1 MNAELDSRTPTASLP
16 ILNSPNHLKLAVFSP
31 NMAGGTNLTTAN
43 GPPVVTWAEQ
53 VRIATAAER
62 AGFDAI
68 IPVARWRSPS
78 PAASPNIHR
87 SFESF
92 TWAAGI
98 SAVTSAIQVFAT
110 CHITT
115 THPIMVAKQIATV
128 DHISG
133 GRFGLNVVAGW
144 NADEFRMFD
153 LSLTE
158 HSDRYAIADEWMSF
172 VERVFTDEQP
182 FDVLGKWFKSFDVI
196 SQPLPLQQPGPVVM
210 SAGFSPAGRG
220 FAAKHADIN
229 FVIAPD
235 RAEARE
241 AIAAVKTRAH
251 DEFQRE
257 LKIFGAAHILCA
269 PTDRAA
275 RRRYEQVVNERG
287 DWPAARNALRLL
299 SGSSFSAEYADT
311 MAASAI
317 FGFFATP
324 LIGTPDSI
332 VEQISAMV
340 DDGFDGL
347 ALSWV
352 DYEEGL
358 EQYQSELLPRLT
370 ARGLREP
377 LAKT

>member
-1 MNAELDSRTPTASLP
+1 MSEALDTTVPKASRP
-16 ILNSPNHLKLAVFSP
+16 ILAGPNRLKLAVFSP
-31 NMAGGTNLTTAN
+31 NMAGGTNLTSAS

-53 VRIATAAER
+53 MRIAAAAER
-62 AGFDAI
+62 AGFEAI

-78 PAASPNIHR
+78 PSSSPNVHR

-98 SAVTSAIQVFAT
+98 SAVTSVIQVFAT
-110 CHITT
+110 CHLTT
-115 THPIMVAKQIATV
+115 THPVMVAKEIATL

-153 LSLTE
+153 LSLSE
-158 HSDRYAIADEWMSF
+158 HSDRYMIADEWMTF
-172 VERVFTDEQP
+172 VERIFTEEQP
-182 FDVLGKWFKSFDVI
+182 FDVHGAWFTSFEVI

-235 RAEARE
+235 RPQARD
-241 AIAAVKTRAH
+241 AIAEVKARARS
-251 DEFQRE
+251 EFDRE
-257 LKIFGAAHILCA
+257 LKVFGAAHILCA
-269 PTDRAA
+269 PTLEAA
-275 RRRYEQVVNERG
+275 RRRYDHVVSERG

-299 SGSSFSAEYADT
+299 TGSSLSAEYANS
-311 MAASAI
+311 MAASAV

-332 VEQISAMV
+332 VEEMALMV

-352 DYEEGL
+352 DYDEGL
-358 EQYQSELLPRLT
+358 DQYQAELLPRLI
-370 ARGLREP
+370 ARGLRRP
-377 LAKT
+377 SAP